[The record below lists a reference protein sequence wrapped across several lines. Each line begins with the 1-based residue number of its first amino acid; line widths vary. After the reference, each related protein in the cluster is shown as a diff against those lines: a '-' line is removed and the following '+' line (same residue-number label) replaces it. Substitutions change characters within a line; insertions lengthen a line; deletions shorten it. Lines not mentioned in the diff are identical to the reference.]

1 MERGHVMYVISFIAI
16 LAIVL
21 AALAAFDDAATVDLS
36 DFSVSCIDGV
46 EYWYGQSGYKGYM
59 SPRIDSGTLDFVRC
73 E

>member
-1 MERGHVMYVISFIAI
+1 MYGIAFTAIIAI
-16 LAIVL
+16 AVATLVAI
-21 AALAAFDDAATVDLS
+21 DRNATVVSS

-59 SPRIDSGTLDFVRC
+59 SPRINNETLDFVRC

>member
-1 MERGHVMYVISFIAI
+1 MDGVAVFWVSM
-16 LAIVL
+16 LVL
-21 AALAAFDDAATVDLS
+21 VGLIIGAVALADKSATVEAS

-59 SPRIDSGTLDFVRC
+59 SPRINSETLDFVRC